1 MEQKDKQEIIGK
13 KNKVLCHL
21 VKHQKKYLI
30 LLLLIIWSIPL
41 LTNLANNEPII
52 KGAESYYHLS
62 QAKDITINNF
72 YYWPLNF
79 LSTNFPDQSL
89 ILIPLILAISSIIL
103 FVAITKKTNFTEKST
118 FFYLSLTVI
127 SPAFIWTFTTISAY
141 SVQIFLT
148 LLGLYFL
155 SRDKQS
161 IKILSLVP
169 FILAT
174 FFDTFSSLVLIS
186 LLLVYWFYKRKDA
199 VIVKT
204 ILGATIIL
212 TTINS
217 LLLRLPFMLGPF
229 HRQEFVSELITD
241 LGGLSG
247 ISLFTI
253 LIGLIGFTITWKK
266 KGFYFAYLLLP
277 VVLIPYFLNTNT
289 IIYLSLL
296 TTFFATVGLTKLFE
310 RNWRIVSLKKIT
322 FFILILGLLFS
333 TLTYV
338 ERIAEYQP
346 TEEIIETLSWVNQNL
361 PNQEKVFSTPKNGY
375 FIKYFTN
382 KEPLYY
388 IHQATLEKE
397 DLLQNI
403 SQSFYVTE
411 LFPLLE
417 ENNISIIYATKDM
430 KEQLSEEIGLLF
442 LLKNE
447 RFKIVHS
454 HEDTEVWVFVPSAA
468 EEE

>member
-1 MEQKDKQEIIGK
+1 MEHKDKQEIIGK

-41 LTNLANNEPII
+41 LTNLANSEPVI

-62 QAKDITINNF
+62 QAKEITINNF

-79 LSTNFPDQSL
+79 LSTTFPDQSL
-89 ILIPLILAISSIIL
+89 IFIPLILAISSILLLI
-103 FVAITKKTNFTEKST
+103 AITKKTNFTERST
-118 FFYLSLTVI
+118 FFYLSLTI
-127 SPAFIWTFTTISAY
+127 LSPAFIWTFTTLSAY

-148 LLGLYFL
+148 LLGFYLL
-155 SRDKQS
+155 SRDKQISKIFS
-161 IKILSLVP
+161 IIP

-174 FFDTFSSLVLIS
+174 FFDTFSSLILIS
-186 LLLVYWFYKRKDA
+186 LLLVYWFYEKKA
-199 VIVKT
+199 TTIVKT
-204 ILGATIIL
+204 ILGTTIVL
-212 TTINS
+212 TIINS
-217 LLLRLPFMLGPF
+217 LLLKLSFMLGPF
-229 HRQEFVSELITD
+229 NQQELVSGLITD

-247 ISLFTI
+247 MSLFTI

-277 VVLIPYFLNTNT
+277 LVLIPYFFNTNM

-310 RNWRIVSLKKIT
+310 RNWQVVSLKKFT

-338 ERIAEYQP
+338 ERVSMYQP
-346 TEEIIETLSWVNQNL
+346 TEDITETLFWVKENL
-361 PNQEKVFSTPKNGY
+361 PNQEVIFSSPENSY

-382 KEPLYY
+382 KEPTHYV
-388 IHQATLEKE
+388 HQSTKKKE
-397 DLLQNI
+397 NLFQNI
-403 SQSFYVTE
+403 SHAFYVTE

-417 ENNISIIYATKDM
+417 ENNISIIYVTKDM
-430 KEQLSEEIGLLF
+430 KEQLSEEMELLF

-454 HEDTEVWVFVPSAA
+454 HEGTEVWVFVPSET